1 MTLTRTQF
9 TTAEVCEMTGATP
22 RQLQR
27 WDQDGIVKPIH
38 EGHRRLYSESQA
50 AMVRKIVQ
58 LRFAGV
64 GVKRAVRILSEGD
77 FSGVA
82 LVITNDQCVRVD
94 L

>member
-1 MTLTRTQF
+1 MTITRTQF

-27 WDQDGIVKPIH
+27 WDQDGIVSPTH
-38 EGHRRLYSESQA
+38 EGHRRLYSEQQA

-58 LRFAGV
+58 LRIAGV
-64 GVKRAVRILSEGD
+64 GVKRAARILAQENVA
-77 FSGVA
+77 GVT
-82 LVITNDQCVRVD
+82 LVITAGQCVRVT